1 MNEGEIYLRFLAKQ
15 PIKLLAIQIINCSEL
30 IFKTIS
36 WIQVRTV
43 IRSLLSPNFKG
54 QELTLWLFSV
64 ETWHPRIPEV
74 LVRTTRSLPGCGL
87 ARFLTN
93 LCPRSHAVAPFIS
106 HGLQHL
112 QFLVTLLAVI
122 FYLELL
128 LTSLCSVFPVSR
140 ARPVLPY
147 RHCIT

>member
-93 LCPRSHAVAPFIS
+93 LCPRSHAVAPFIFPRPAALTVSS
-106 HGLQHL
+106 HSVGSY
-112 QFLVTLLAVI
+112 I
-122 FYLELL
+122 FIWNCYWPPYV
-128 LTSLCSVFPVSR
+128 LCSPSHELGLYFLIDI
-140 ARPVLPY
+140 A
-147 RHCIT
+147 